1 MRVQKYFCP
10 LSIALMLTVAACG
23 GGSSSTTPPSA
34 AVTTETFSGTV
45 AIGGK
50 DFHSFTVKQTGEVDL
65 TLTAAGPPPTI
76 SMGLGVG
83 TMNGSACSLLPG
95 GSTNTQA
102 GTAVQLAGTV
112 SAGTLCV
119 QVYDIGNQT
128 APITYTVTVAHH

>member
-1 MRVQKYFCP
+1 MRLRKYF
-10 LSIALMLTVAACG
+10 SVSLMLTVAACG
-23 GGSSSTTPPSA
+23 GGSSSTPAPSGT
-34 AVTTETFSGTV
+34 VTTETFSGTV
-45 AIGGK
+45 AVGGR
-50 DFHSFTVKQTGEVDL
+50 DFHSFTTKQTGEVDV

-83 TMNGSACSLLPG
+83 TVNGSTCSLLPG
-95 GSTNTQA
+95 ASINTQA